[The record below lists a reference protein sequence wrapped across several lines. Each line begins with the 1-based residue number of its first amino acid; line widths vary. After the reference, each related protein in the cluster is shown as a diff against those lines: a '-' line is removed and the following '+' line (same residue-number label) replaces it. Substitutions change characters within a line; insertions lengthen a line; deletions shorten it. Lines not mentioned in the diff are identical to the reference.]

1 MLKYFIV
8 LSIIFSFCINNSFA
22 SLLDA
27 ELNMSKDQIL
37 QLTNPEN
44 CEVNSDGLSGNQ
56 IIFCKIEKEDKIAF
70 AISILFYGKVIYL
83 YIFDINFNKEEIK
96 LSMNIKRRLADNIDD
111 ELLTL
116 IKMYENMMVSNYTIY
131 IEEINNID
139 CNQEEDY
146 NKCIKGKEAFKNA
159 LNNVNYL

>member
-83 YIFDINFNKEEIK
+83 YIFDTDINKEEMQFAI
-96 LSMNIKRRLADNIDD
+96 NIKRRVADNLDD
-111 ELLTL
+111 EFITL
-116 IKMYENMMVSNYTIY
+116 IKMYENVMISNYTKI
-131 IEEINNID
+131 IEEISNID

-146 NKCIKGKEAFKNA
+146 NKCIKGKDLFKNA